1 MINIILISIQ
11 SISHIRIL
19 NGYVMDMEISWILMD
34 IIMHIDGIFLILMDM
49 DMHG

>member
-1 MINIILISIQ
+1 MDIIDIIKISE
-11 SISHIRIL
+11 HTN
-19 NGYVMDMEISWILMD
+19 NGIWISWILMD